1 MKNKN
6 GKTGIRIV
14 IGLLVIAGIGMVAFR
29 ELTKGVTVRS
39 ARASEGAIASY
50 VEERAY
56 TSLPHI
62 YHITMPMQG
71 RIEPIEV
78 QEGDSVTEG
87 QLVAR
92 IENLDWLDASRQM
105 DELVSA
111 MGSAVKASAAE
122 IKASEA
128 RTAFTEWV
136 WKANEGAAGK
146 AVSEQEKRR
155 SRWDYLDSVVKT
167 EESTA
172 SFHAMDAFLRV
183 TRIMQPYV
191 KRNLERTTVKC
202 PVAGVVLKR
211 HVWNE
216 RMMNPGE
223 PLLDIGDLG
232 QLEITAEIL
241 TEQAVGI
248 EPGDR
253 VDILGETVGNAP
265 MKGTVRRVEPEAF
278 TKLSSLGVEQQRVN
292 VKISFDADDFAAY
305 TESGRSLGLHYRT
318 RVRII
323 TDEKEQVVRIPRTAL
338 FRDSGGGWATYRIEE
353 GRARLTTLQIGLAND
368 RIAEVIDG
376 LGAGDVV
383 IDAPESAIVDG
394 TRVKMME

>member
-1 MKNKN
+1 MKKKN
-6 GKTGIRIV
+6 GKTWVRIV
-14 IGLLVIAGIGMVAFR
+14 IGLLIIAGIGLVAFR
-29 ELTKGVTVRS
+29 EFTKGVTVRS
-39 ARASEGAIASY
+39 ARTSEGAIASY

-111 MGSAVKASAAE
+111 MKSAVAASAAQ

-136 WKANEGAAGK
+136 WKANDGAPEK
-146 AVSEQEKRR
+146 AISEQEKRR

-183 TRIMQPYV
+183 TSIMQPYV
-191 KRNLERTTVKC
+191 KRNLARTTVNS

-253 VDILGETVGNAP
+253 VEILGETVGNEP

-292 VKISFDADDFAAY
+292 VKISFDADDFNAY

-323 TDEKEQVVRIPRTAL
+323 TEEKEKVVRIPRTAL
-338 FRDSGGGWATYRIEE
+338 FRDSKGDWATYRIEE
-353 GRARLTTLQIGLAND
+353 GRARLTALKIGLTND
-368 RIAEVIDG
+368 RVAEVLDG
-376 LGAGDVV
+376 LGTDDTVV
-383 IDAPESAIVDG
+383 DAPESAIVDG
-394 TRVKMME
+394 IRVKVVE